1 MVFKSV
7 SGVNVNPAQLW
18 ESEDLKEHE
27 ASLDVSNAYKDHY
40 KNSMVLNWEKLNVTK
55 VGGVLWLLTSL
66 IIHAWKRQR
75 TFYLTGPYF
84 RRRCVLSN
92 LIFRTH

>member
-55 VGGVLWLLTSL
+55 VRFTLVGQEVYYG
-66 IIHAWKRQR
+66 
-75 TFYLTGPYF
+75 
-84 RRRCVLSN
+84 C
-92 LIFRTH
+92 